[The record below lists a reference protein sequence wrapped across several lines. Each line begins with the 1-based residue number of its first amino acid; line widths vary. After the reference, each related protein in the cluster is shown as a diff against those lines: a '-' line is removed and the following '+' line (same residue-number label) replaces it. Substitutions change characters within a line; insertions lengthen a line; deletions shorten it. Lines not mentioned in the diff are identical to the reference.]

1 MSLLREDVEYDING
15 VYFGAQKG
23 LQSGR
28 PGFESSSAFPF
39 HHPIFLP
46 ERDINGIEKQLE
58 FKSCTAAISIIAYH

>member
-15 VYFGAQKG
+15 VYFGAQKSCKVVG
-23 LQSGR
+23 QALNPPPLSLSTTL
-28 PGFESSSAFPF
+28 FS
-39 HHPIFLP
+39 LP